1 MHTNKVSLILKSFS
15 LFTDGAGRLFSD
27 NPYENDFHE
36 LSDEEITELKGL
48 LEFIV
53 KTRQQAAN

>member
-1 MHTNKVSLILKSFS
+1 MNDTFSNKSFS

-36 LSDEEITELKGL
+36 LSDEEITELKGF

-53 KTRQQAAN
+53 KTRQQAAK

>member
-1 MHTNKVSLILKSFS
+1 MNDTFSNKSFS

-36 LSDEEITELKGL
+36 LSGKEIAELRGL
-48 LEFIV
+48 LELIEQ
-53 KTRQQAAN
+53 TRQQAAK

>member
-1 MHTNKVSLILKSFS
+1 MNATFSNKSFS

-36 LSDEEITELKGL
+36 LSGEEIAELRAF
-48 LEFIV
+48 LETV
-53 KTRQQAAN
+53 VQTRQQAAK

>member
-1 MHTNKVSLILKSFS
+1 MSATFSNKSFS

-36 LSDEEITELKGL
+36 LSDEEITALKGL

-53 KTRQQAAN
+53 KTRQQAAK

>member
-1 MHTNKVSLILKSFS
+1 MNATFSNKSFS

-36 LSDEEITELKGL
+36 LSDEEITELNGL
-48 LEFIV
+48 PEFV
-53 KTRQQAAN
+53 VTPRHLAAN